1 MENWRQLTWRMR
13 GRGQYEKNQCCG
25 AATFLGGSGSGC
37 PRSRSLLRLWTK
49 KKRLRLQAK
58 KGGSR
63 RVWLLTLKFFI
74 SGLTNFNLIKIIFG
88 SYGLYKL
95 NWARL
100 VFFAFLKDPAGAGAA
115 IKELPRLSA
124 PTYQKIGSGSATLE
138 KRAWGKEHEHVHCN
152 VQYTHKMFTTV
163 LFSVYALTHVNCFGL
178 GGYRPE
184 IAQIRNFCSESGN
197 FLLILNHGSWN
208 TFPTRL
214 LKMCSNT
221 R

>member
-1 MENWRQLTWRMR
+1 MR

-95 NWARL
+95 NLARL
-100 VFFAFLKDPAGAGAA
+100 VFFAFLKDPAGAGAT

-184 IAQIRNFCSESGN
+184 IAQIRNFCTESGN